1 MKLGL
6 KTKNAKIIIVTQYV
20 HYLSLGLQCMSP
32 NCDSRAHEDF
42 VLSHVTK
49 QNVRDRYKKLAFCDY
64 IRSHPQLRFCPGKNC
79 KYVIKAEKCVHKRAI
94 CDSCKTSFW

>member
-1 MKLGL
+1 ML
-6 KTKNAKIIIVTQYV
+6 KSSSVTQYV